1 MSIISAYLAKLLK
14 DRGLFSGRNTD
25 TGVADRDLS
34 TIVYLVGC
42 DADSPSLRSELHG
55 IGKKI
60 QKNLL
65 DLALIT
71 DVFTKPLV
79 HVNVQRNA
87 VLRIGVLTPDP
98 ISARLYQ
105 FEAFKE
111 GLRGLGYVEG
121 QNIAFEI
128 RSADGKRDR
137 LAGLATELVSFKAD
151 VILTSTTTS
160 KLGLFQ
166 KHGVNMELIAFPGG
180 TVGLQALLAGD
191 IQFATEDGLAG
202 LQANL
207 RGANL
212 QFLAGM
218 INSFPFL
225 ILSKPEIR
233 VPGDLRGKKIAISRY
248 GSSSDTAVRAV
259 LERYK
264 LRPDK
269 DVIILQGGGQTERF
283 AALRAG
289 AVDAA
294 IVSPPLNLA
303 GRALGFNE
311 VIDLSESG
319 IPYAHQE
326 IVAQKDFIDRNPDLV
341 MRTLR
346 GLIEGQAQW
355 KDQAK
360 KGVII
365 GLVAKYLR
373 LDPEKNRDQIE
384 ETYRYY
390 SKIFSS
396 KPYAT
401 LEGMEFTAQILK
413 KNLPEAKDLQA
424 KDYVNNRFVG
434 QLEKEG
440 FLARVYGGR

>member
-1 MSIISAYLAKLLK
+1 VSIISAYLAKLLK

-65 DLALIT
+65 DLSLIT

-111 GLRGLGYVEG
+111 GFRGLGYVEG

-233 VPGDLRGKKIAISRY
+233 VPAICVEKKSPSAGMALLPTRRCAPSWKDTNCVRTRTLLSCRAEVRRSGLQHFEPEPWTPPSSARPLISRD
-248 GSSSDTAVRAV
+248 GPS
-259 LERYK
+259 
-264 LRPDK
+264 
-269 DVIILQGGGQTERF
+269 
-283 AALRAG
+283 ALTR
-289 AVDAA
+289 
-294 IVSPPLNLA
+294 
-303 GRALGFNE
+303 
-311 VIDLSESG
+311 
-319 IPYAHQE
+319 
-326 IVAQKDFIDRNPDLV
+326 
-341 MRTLR
+341 
-346 GLIEGQAQW
+346 
-355 KDQAK
+355 
-360 KGVII
+360 
-365 GLVAKYLR
+365 
-373 LDPEKNRDQIE
+373 
-384 ETYRYY
+384 
-390 SKIFSS
+390 
-396 KPYAT
+396 
-401 LEGMEFTAQILK
+401 
-413 KNLPEAKDLQA
+413 
-424 KDYVNNRFVG
+424 
-434 QLEKEG
+434 
-440 FLARVYGGR
+440 